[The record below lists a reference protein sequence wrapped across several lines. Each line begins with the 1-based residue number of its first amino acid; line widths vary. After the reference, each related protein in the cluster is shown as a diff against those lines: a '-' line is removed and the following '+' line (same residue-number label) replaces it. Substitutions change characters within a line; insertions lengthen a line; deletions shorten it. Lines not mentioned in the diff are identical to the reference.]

1 MSAGDSLRDEDG
13 FTEGMEE
20 VDKRGLDLEDRVA
33 AMNEGFECSEEENE
47 DKRPEF
53 RVVYIPNLNWRMRK
67 IPAIYRHKY
76 INPLFGTTA
85 DYHIRVRRD
94 LASL

>member
-1 MSAGDSLRDEDG
+1 MSAGDSVRDEDG

-47 DKRPEF
+47 DKSLSS
-53 RVVYIPNLNWRMRK
+53 V
-67 IPAIYRHKY
+67 
-76 INPLFGTTA
+76 LFIFPT
-85 DYHIRVRRD
+85 
-94 LASL
+94 